1 MEVSAHRPLHHTCLR
16 ACCTRVVQQD
26 DHVVPGQAV
35 FRFEHGGVPPRV
47 QSVDVSVLVG
57 ILSQQEER
65 AMTHSAS
72 LLLLS
77 ILDQFFFFPPF
88 TFCSSFLK
96 RLQENNVGSP
106 LPSVQGCSSSLGIF
120 SESGWRSSS
129 SAPPFRTPAGCFER
143 CPDSSKPPQSRVC
156 RGYCEGG
163 KKTSWS
169 Q

>member
-77 ILDQFFFFPPF
+77 ILDQLFF
-88 TFCSSFLK
+88 SLHFLLILFKEAPGKQRRESLTK
-96 RLQENNVGSP
+96 RPRL
-106 LPSVQGCSSSLGIF
+106 
-120 SESGWRSSS
+120 
-129 SAPPFRTPAGCFER
+129 
-143 CPDSSKPPQSRVC
+143 
-156 RGYCEGG
+156 
-163 KKTSWS
+163 
-169 Q
+169 

>member
-1 MEVSAHRPLHHTCLR
+1 MEFKKNGSELPQAASPTCLH
-16 ACCTRVVQQD
+16 ACCTCVVQQD

-57 ILSQQEER
+57 ILSRQEER
-65 AMTHSAS
+65 TMTHSAS

-77 ILDQFFFFPPF
+77 IFYLFFF
-88 TFCSSFLK
+88 SLHFLLILFK
-96 RLQENNVGSP
+96 EAPGKQRRSP
-106 LPSVQGCSSSLGIF
+106 LPSVQGCSSSLGIS

-156 RGYCEGG
+156 RGL
-163 KKTSWS
+163 
-169 Q
+169 